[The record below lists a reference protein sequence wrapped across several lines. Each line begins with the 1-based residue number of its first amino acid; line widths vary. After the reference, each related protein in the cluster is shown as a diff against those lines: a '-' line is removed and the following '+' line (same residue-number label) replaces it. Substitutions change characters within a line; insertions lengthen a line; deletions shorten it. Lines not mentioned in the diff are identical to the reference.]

1 MVHAMALKQTAS
13 TDSAETI
20 GIKGLAFLAGSE
32 DELSRFLALSGL
44 DIGDIRDRA
53 GDPGFLAAVLDH
65 LLSSDALLT
74 AFCEAE
80 DLTPRQVHL
89 AGHQL
94 GGA

>member
-1 MVHAMALKQTAS
+1 MALRQSAS
-13 TDSAETI
+13 TDSAEAI

-32 DELSRFLALSGL
+32 DELSRFLSLSGL

-53 GDPGFLAAVLDH
+53 GDPGLLAAVLDH
-65 LLSSDALLT
+65 LLSADALLT

-80 DLTPRQVHL
+80 DLTPKQVHL
-89 AGHQL
+89 ASHQL